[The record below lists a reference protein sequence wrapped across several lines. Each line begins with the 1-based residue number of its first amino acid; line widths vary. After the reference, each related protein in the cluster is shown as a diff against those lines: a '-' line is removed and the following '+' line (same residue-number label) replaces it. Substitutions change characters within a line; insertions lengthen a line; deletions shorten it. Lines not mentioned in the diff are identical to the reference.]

1 MDAQNLYHKS
11 QQRLGHEWIHPRKLA
26 QALIEEDL
34 HRESRRNSHVLHSVR
49 FYTGIHDPNKEPE
62 KHAAMA
68 RRLYGYQADGVEIIA
83 LPLRYDQSGR
93 ARQKGVDSRICLDI
107 LRLGQKGVFDIATII
122 SEDSDIDPAV
132 QDLYGLRDHERWIA
146 AENALPWAP
155 HSKPHWLP
163 TAKRHRRITKTML
176 PVIADTKSYS
186 KFPAVWEFR

>member
-1 MDAQNLYHKS
+1 M
-11 QQRLGHEWIHPRKLA
+11 
-26 QALIEEDL
+26 L
-34 HRESRRNSHVLHSVR
+34 HGVR

-68 RRLYGYQADGVEIIA
+68 WRLYGYQADGVEIIA

-132 QDLYGLRDHERWIA
+132 QDLYGLRGGAPGGGARTWLGPTPAVNCARVA
-146 AENALPWAP
+146 ARRPGRTTNTSWDTTRKCTMALPVLSCSRPWAARSGP
-155 HSKPHWLP
+155 D
-163 TAKRHRRITKTML
+163 A
-176 PVIADTKSYS
+176 
-186 KFPAVWEFR
+186 